1 MNYCGSLC
9 VVCKVGT
16 LLLTATPAGAEAE
29 RGDSYRIIYI
39 QNSFLQPENILFKC
53 PTAVRK
59 VKISHQNVRSTT
71 ER

>member
-1 MNYCGSLC
+1 MDYCGSLC

-29 RGDSYRIIYI
+29 RGDNHIELSIFKTVSYNLKIF
-39 QNSFLQPENILFKC
+39 FL
-53 PTAVRK
+53 
-59 VKISHQNVRSTT
+59 NVRLLS